1 MEPVTA
7 GRFVLAFIGG
17 LALNLTPCVYPLIP
31 VTLSFFTNQSQ
42 HRLGHTALLAGCY
55 VLGLAITYSL
65 LGLAASLTGGL
76 FGALLQRPLVL
87 VSVALVMVALGL
99 SMCGLFELRV
109 PSWISSR
116 FGSGR
121 TGVAGALIM
130 GLTVGIVAAPCIG
143 PFVAGML
150 LYVSQLGSPLIGF
163 WLFFTLALG
172 LGAPYLLLALFA
184 SRLHRLPKAGAWLVW
199 IKQMLGCV
207 LFGVALYLIFPLLPA
222 AAGRWAILALLV
234 GCGVY
239 LGWLSRAS
247 LQGGWLWA
255 RRAAG
260 LLLMLSAV
268 GAWPAGSPAPS
279 PIAWVPYT
287 EATVQ
292 QAKGKPVLADVSADW
307 CIPCREMELTTF
319 RDPHV
324 VEHASEFLMVKV
336 DVTNPDD
343 PDAAAFIER
352 YNVLGV
358 PMLVV
363 FDAQGRPRQDLS
375 RAGFVSSKELLE
387 IMAQLIPPN
396 HSGGAG

>member
-1 MEPVTA
+1 MEPVTV
-7 GRFVLAFIGG
+7 GRFVLTFLGG

-31 VTLSFFTNQSQ
+31 ITLSFFANQSR
-42 HRLGHTALLAGCY
+42 HRLGYTALLAGCY
-55 VLGLAITYSL
+55 VLGVVITYSL

-76 FGALLQRPLVL
+76 LGALLQRPIVL
-87 VSVALVMVALGL
+87 VSVASIMVALGL

-121 TGVAGALIM
+121 TGMVGALIM

-143 PFVAGML
+143 PFVVGML
-150 LYVSQLGSPLIGF
+150 LYVSQLGSPAIGF

-172 LGAPYLLLALFA
+172 LGTPYLVLALFA
-184 SRLHRLPKAGAWLVW
+184 SRLNRLPKAGVWLVW
-199 IKQMLGCV
+199 VKQVLGCV
-207 LFGVALYLIFPLLPA
+207 LFGVALYLIFPLLPE

-239 LGWLSRAS
+239 LGWLSRTS

-255 RRAAG
+255 RRAVG
-260 LLLMLSAV
+260 LLLVASAA
-268 GAWPAGSPAPS
+268 GAWPAGPPPPS

-287 EATVQ
+287 EAALQ
-292 QAKGKPVLADVSADW
+292 QAKGKPILADVYADW

-324 VEHASEFLMVKV
+324 VEHASQFLMVKV
-336 DVTNPDD
+336 DVTNPDS
-343 PDAAAFIER
+343 PDAATFIER

-358 PMLVV
+358 PTLLV
-363 FDAQGRPRQDLS
+363 FDAQGNVRSDLS
-375 RAGFVSSKELLE
+375 RAGYVSAKELLQ
-387 IMAQLIPPN
+387 IMAELTEE
-396 HSGGAG
+396 HTG